1 VALNDGEE
9 SMTSRL
15 FATAAILSLTVS
27 SPLLAQAAFDP
38 GVQIFDFSEAT
49 ITPVLAHRE
58 IAILGRYVGQDMSY
72 MDVKLPD
79 GTPATISFMAKVEG
93 SERRLGM
100 VTMVLFSP
108 KPEWSMQRRA
118 EVVINFNA
126 QNLGTQAG
134 IQPNGTV
141 YISRYSLTNTGVSQ
155 GTLAAELVL
164 LEASVKRL
172 KMELEKP

>member
-1 VALNDGEE
+1 MKYWMV
-9 SMTSRL
+9 
-15 FATAAILSLTVS
+15 TAAASLSLVLA
-27 SPLLAQAAFDP
+27 SPVQAQAPFDP

-49 ITPVLAHRE
+49 ITPVLVHRE
-58 IAILGRYVGQDMSY
+58 IAIVGRYVGQDLSY

-100 VTMVLFSP
+100 VAMVLFSP

-126 QNLGTQAG
+126 QNLATQAG

-141 YISRYSLTNTGVSQ
+141 YIARYSVTNTGVSQ

-164 LEASVKRL
+164 LEAAVKRL
-172 KMELEKP
+172 KAELEKP

>member
-1 VALNDGEE
+1 MKNWIFMMPA
-9 SMTSRL
+9 L
-15 FATAAILSLTVS
+15 FATAVS
-27 SPLLAQAAFDP
+27 SPLVAQAPFDP
-38 GVQIFDFSEAT
+38 SIQIFDFSEAT

-58 IAILGRYVGQDMSY
+58 IAILGRYVGQDLSY

-93 SERRLGM
+93 SERRLAM
-100 VTMVLFSP
+100 VTMVMFSP
-108 KPEWSMQRRA
+108 KPDWSMQRLA

-164 LEASVKRL
+164 LEAAVKRL
-172 KMELEKP
+172 KAELEKP